1 MINLK
6 VRVRFCK
13 FFRNIKDIKVSL
25 LSLALFRNYVVRACL
40 DFPLESIVNK
50 LQETVKLLT
59 ADNEEK
65 QNALVDARAEVKE
78 LKEFMESVSTVSVC
92 SM

>member
-1 MINLK
+1 M
-6 VRVRFCK
+6 
-13 FFRNIKDIKVSL
+13 
-25 LSLALFRNYVVRACL
+25 
-40 DFPLESIVNK
+40 NK
-50 LQETVKLLT
+50 LQETVKFLT

-78 LKEFMESVSTVSVC
+78 LKEFMKSVSTVSVC

>member
-1 MINLK
+1 M
-6 VRVRFCK
+6 
-13 FFRNIKDIKVSL
+13 
-25 LSLALFRNYVVRACL
+25 
-40 DFPLESIVNK
+40 NK

-92 SM
+92 LTTILCACGSRIPLSGP